1 MIFAAGE
8 LLRGDMKNLD
18 DKQRVMAY
26 GLETSEAFFAPHGIA
41 VQSVITERASGHDT
55 RKPRGPGF
63 VCCLRISSP
72 TPHRHWRPAHQLRI
86 SQVTTAST

>member
-55 RKPRGPGF
+55 RKPQRTGLCLLSPHF
-63 VCCLRISSP
+63 VTDTTPPLAARSSIAYLSG
-72 TPHRHWRPAHQLRI
+72 HDG
-86 SQVTTAST
+86 